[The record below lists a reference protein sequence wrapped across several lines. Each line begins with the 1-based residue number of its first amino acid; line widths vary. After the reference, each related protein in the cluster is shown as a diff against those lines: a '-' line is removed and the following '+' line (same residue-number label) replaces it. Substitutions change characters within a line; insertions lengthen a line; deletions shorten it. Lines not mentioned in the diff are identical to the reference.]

1 MAGLTPSRG
10 GAYPGWTPNPDSDV
24 VRMMTELYRELHQ
37 EEPLVLACHAGL
49 ECGILGSRYPGL
61 DMVSFGP
68 TILGAHSPDERAS
81 VSSTAKYWNWF
92 KEALV
97 APRIAR
103 MNVSNN
109 QGKRP
114 KHCRHQRRRHHRQGH
129 PELLAEAMTEFGD
142 VYVVAPDSPQ
152 SGMGHAVTFSR
163 ILRLHPFEFG
173 RGPSNRAPARALPVD
188 CVKLAVAEVFGEDNL
203 PDLLVSGINHGSNAS
218 INVIYSGTMS
228 AAVEGAMCGIP
239 SIGFSLLD
247 ERWDADFTAS
257 VNVAR
262 TMAQAVLENGLPQGT
277 CLNVNIPRVSL
288 PPT

>member
-1 MAGLTPSRG
+1 MAAS
-10 GAYPGWTPNPDSDV
+10 DS
-24 VRMMTELYRELHQ
+24 
-37 EEPLVLACHAGL
+37 
-49 ECGILGSRYPGL
+49 
-61 DMVSFGP
+61 
-68 TILGAHSPDERAS
+68 
-81 VSSTAKYWNWF
+81 
-92 KEALV
+92 
-97 APRIAR
+97 
-103 MNVSNN
+103 

-114 KHCRHQRRRHHRQGH
+114 RIVVTNDDGITAKGIQG
-129 PELLAEAMTEFGD
+129 LAEAMTEFGD

-152 SGMGHAVTFSR
+152 SGMGQAVTFSR

-173 RGPSNRAPARALPVD
+173 RGITEAHACSGTPVD

-257 VNVAR
+257 IGVAK
-262 TMAQAVLENGLPQGT
+262 TMAKAVLDNGLPQGT
-277 CLNVNIPRVSL
+277 CLNVNIPKVSPAEL
-288 PPT
+288 QGIRICRQAMGHWRDTFDQRETPGGSPYYWMRGEFHNPDKGEDTDIHALKRGFASVVPVQFDLTAHHTIGTLNGWNLNDAG